1 MNLIYEI
8 LNSSAKS
15 YFLLISIPLFFL
27 GLSYFNIIKM
37 SDKYKKKY
45 IILILH
51 LYILFLLIHFK
62 FINPY

>member
-27 GLSYFNIIKM
+27 GLSYFNIIKIN
-37 SDKYKKKY
+37 DKYKKKY